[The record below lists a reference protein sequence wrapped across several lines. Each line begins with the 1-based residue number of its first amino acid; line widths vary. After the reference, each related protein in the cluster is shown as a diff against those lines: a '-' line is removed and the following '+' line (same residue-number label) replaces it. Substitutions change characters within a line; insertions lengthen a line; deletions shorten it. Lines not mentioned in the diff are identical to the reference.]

1 MTAGRGILHSE
12 MPGWE
17 RARGLQL
24 WVNLASDQKMVEPAY
39 QDLQADQIPTV
50 SSQGVSVRVIAGKSW
65 YFIIS
70 GESELDQA
78 DPWEQFL
85 P

>member
-65 YFIIS
+65 YFIS

-78 DPWEQFL
+78 DLWEQFL